1 MSEPFLGSL
10 KIKKVHV
17 ESKTDE
23 IEAEQ
28 KGIQYLMNY
37 TQL

>member
-28 KGIQYLMNY
+28 KGIN
-37 TQL
+37 